1 MVDQLLRS
9 CRQLTFHKGINGNT
23 NTLAWAG
30 DTPSPDTTGTFVA
43 WLSNPDVN
51 LLSGVQALSAQSR
64 SRQRAALALTPS
76 SYLPDVAG
84 HCCVSSRSAA
94 LRVHRSHSTGL
105 TRSPALATFSSS
117 PTPST
122 RLVSSGVD
130 AEPSRPATPADTASD
145 VWATSQPFE
154 IKAANSPY
162 PPGAAS
168 AGAPQVTATASGSA
182 VAGASGAA
190 GNASHSGASAAPS
203 ASTKPSSAGI
213 LAVAPVAVA
222 AVAGAAAY
230 IVV

>member
-1 MVDQLLRS
+1 MLVSAFLALALPAFVAAQQS
-9 CRQLTFHKGINGNT
+9 PGKGGLKITYPNSDNWWINGNT
-23 NTLAWAG
+23 NTLAWGG

-51 LLSGVQALSAQSR
+51 LLSGVQALSAQTPTYQTSLAI
-64 SRQRAALALTPS
+64 AALNQKP
-76 SYLPDVAG
+76 G
-84 HCCVSSRSAA
+84 
-94 LRVHRSHSTGL
+94 TGYVL
-105 TRSPALATFSSS
+105 QFSN
-117 PTPST
+117 PLNQT
-122 RLVSSGVD
+122 
-130 AEPSRPATPADTASD
+130 D

-230 IVV
+230 IVA